1 MVISASSAQEKTIA
15 IKAGEILTISGAPIN
30 PPDVWR
36 IKAGIIL
43 IQNGKIVDIGTDIAV
58 PQDASVIDAS
68 DSVVMPGLVD
78 ASATPPV
85 RGDLNEQSSEI
96 TPALRISTALDPK
109 SRVLKRI
116 VQTGCTTLYVAPGGA
131 NLIAGLG
138 VIIKPA
144 GKTAAEMI
152 IKDDAALKIVMGSDS
167 TQGNRIPWYEPP
179 ANFYYRRPTT
189 TMAVAWMLR
198 RSFFDAKQYIT
209 SHEPAPAS
217 PDSPALRLAGK
228 SWGGG
233 KEDPNME
240 IVAAALQGK
249 IPIRVAVRRA
259 IDIRTALRIANE
271 YGLSLILDECTE
283 GYKVAEE
290 IAKKN
295 APVVLGPFYYYP
307 RTSSQYEEGR
317 EVNWNN
323 AGILAKAGVRVAIAS
338 NAQEGPR
345 FVGTQDES
353 IDLLTAATFAV
364 RHGMAPTDALK
375 AITLTPAE
383 ILGVADRVGSLEK
396 GKDADILILSGNPLA
411 ATSRI
416 KRVILKG
423 ETVYQID

>member
-1 MVISASSAQEKTIA
+1 VRGCVIWLSFLSVLLTAASRLCAQEKTVA
-15 IKAGEILTISGAPIN
+15 IKAGEILTVSGAPI
-30 PPDVWR
+30 
-36 IKAGIIL
+36 KSGIIL
-43 IQNGKIVDIGTDIAV
+43 IQNGKIVDIGPEIAV

-78 ASATPPV
+78 AGSLPPV
-85 RGDLNEQSSEI
+85 RGDLNEQSSEM
-96 TPALRISTALDPK
+96 TASLRISTALDPK
-109 SRVLKRI
+109 SKVLKRI

-144 GKTAAEMI
+144 GRTAAEMV

-167 TQGNRIPWYEPP
+167 TQGNRIPWFEPP
-179 ANFYYRRPTT
+179 TNFYYRRPTT

-198 RSFFDAKQYIT
+198 KSFFDAKQYIA
-209 SHEPAPAS
+209 SHE
-217 PDSPALRLAGK
+217 
-228 SWGGG
+228 

-240 IVAAALQGK
+240 ILAAALNGK

-307 RTSSQYEEGR
+307 STSSQYDEGR

-338 NAQEGPR
+338 NPQEGPR
-345 FVGTQDES
+345 FAATQDES
-353 IDLLTAATFAV
+353 VDLLTAATFAA
-364 RHGMAPTDALK
+364 RHGMAPAEALK
-375 AITLTPAE
+375 SITLTPAE
-383 ILGVADRVGSLEK
+383 ILGVAERVGSLEK

-423 ETVYQID
+423 ETVYQD